1 MSRVS
6 PEVVDIPTV
15 ETVVE
20 INEKKESQE
29 PSQDDTKDTT
39 PPQGR
44 LPPLQPLKVTVSTLL
59 YDFTV
64 LSRAAAAI
72 ISLDRFGSYENWK
85 FAILIEFEVLFFHI

>member
-1 MSRVS
+1 MNKTDSHTHFWFRQKISRVS

-20 INEKKESQE
+20 INVKKESDE

-44 LPPLQPLKVTVSTLL
+44 LPPLQLKVP
-59 YDFTV
+59 
-64 LSRAAAAI
+64 
-72 ISLDRFGSYENWK
+72 
-85 FAILIEFEVLFFHI
+85 

>member
-29 PSQDDTKDTT
+29 PSQDDTKDIT

-59 YDFTV
+59 YEFTV
-64 LSRAAAAI
+64 LSRACSSCDHFAGPF
-72 ISLDRFGSYENWK
+72 RFLRKLEVCYSYR
-85 FAILIEFEVLFFHI
+85 V